1 MCHKHWKTFQKC
13 NNNSIQSS
21 YTHLVFP
28 AGSSGGGV
36 GAGDLRLQKQQCVEE
51 GSRLSDL
58 AGDVSIGVLPE

>member
-1 MCHKHWKTFQKC
+1 M
-13 NNNSIQSS
+13 